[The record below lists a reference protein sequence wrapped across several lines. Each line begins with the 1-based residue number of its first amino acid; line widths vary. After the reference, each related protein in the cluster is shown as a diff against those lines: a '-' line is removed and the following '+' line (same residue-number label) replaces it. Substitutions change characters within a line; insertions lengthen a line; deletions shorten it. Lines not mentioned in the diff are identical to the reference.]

1 MQKNETKL
9 TAEQLLFRSQ
19 RFVETVLLKSDM
31 RERAEMF
38 TGMMNTA
45 RELGIEEQVYNIAQN
60 TAKEF
65 GEPELWEL
73 PQSFE
78 KKAPMQKFSL
88 DSCLPELLCD
98 YVKAVADNVQV
109 DVEMCV
115 LPLLSVLANCI
126 HGKFCVRFPHSSHS
140 EPLNIYAVTVA
151 SPGER
156 KSGVFKTFTA
166 PMFEY
171 QKKENERRSPLIA
184 EYRAKRRLLSNMFE
198 SSTRG
203 KNADEENAKKI
214 SLELEN
220 MKPVNRLTLNVTDCT
235 PESLTAE
242 LADNNEVMGILD
254 EECGIFNNIAGL
266 YSNGVANLDIF
277 LKAYDGSPYV
287 ATRRTKE
294 NIYLNRPVI
303 TMGILAQPDA
313 FEAAINKPEFIGRG
327 FIQRFLFAFPQSKQ
341 GNRKSYSS
349 PIPGG
354 LSDQYKNLIER
365 LLDIKIPGSDEAPQI
380 LNFNKAASNLLDDYF
395 YMIENRLK
403 EGGELVYIAEWA
415 NKLFAKCCRIAGILH
430 VCSHEPTELID
441 ENTAMK
447 AINIAM
453 WAENQAHMAFSGTAF
468 EDETTRNAKRIL
480 KKLKEKK
487 QNVYTKREV
496 LRFCQSL
503 KANQIDDA
511 LETLDD
517 MKYIRL
523 IEEQT
528 RTKTKTIIRVNP
540 LIFDK

>member
-1 MQKNETKL
+1 MNDNSLDFKIKANNTLETALTVSFKNGCGIFTKL
-9 TAEQLLFRSQ
+9 MQE
-19 RFVETVLLKSDM
+19 
-31 RERAEMF
+31 
-38 TGMMNTA
+38 A
-45 RELGIEEQVYNIAQN
+45 RECDAETEVYELMKLKAEEFQSA
-60 TAKEF
+60 
-65 GEPELWEL
+65 ELWEL

-78 KKAPMQKFSL
+78 KKVPMQKFSL
-88 DSCLPELLCD
+88 DSCLPELLRD

-126 HGKFCVRFPHSSHS
+126 YGKFCVCFPHSSHS

-156 KSGVFKTFTA
+156 KSGVFKVFTA

-184 EYRAKRRLLSNMFE
+184 EYKAKRKLLSNMFE

-203 KNADEENAKKI
+203 KNANEENAKKI

-220 MKPVNRLTLNVTDCT
+220 MKPVNRLTLNITDCT

-242 LADNNEVMGILD
+242 LADNNEIMGILD

-294 NIYLNRPVI
+294 NIYLEKTVI
-303 TMGILAQPDA
+303 TMGLLAQPDA
-313 FEAAINKPEFIGRG
+313 FEAAMNKPEFIGRG

-341 GNRKSYSS
+341 GNRKPYSS
-349 PIPGG
+349 PIPSKLSNQYVG
-354 LSDQYKNLIER
+354 LINR
-365 LLDIKIPGSDEAPQI
+365 LLDMKMPESDEKPQV
-380 LNFNKAASNLLDDYF
+380 LSFNKTASNLLDDYF

-430 VCSHEPTELID
+430 ICSHEPTELID
-441 ENTAMK
+441 ENTTMK

-453 WAENQAHMAFSGTAF
+453 WAENQAHRAFSGTAF

-480 KKLKEKK
+480 KKLKEKRQK
-487 QNVYTKREV
+487 EKNQNVYTRNDITRAFQNMTKI
-496 LRFCQSL
+496 
-503 KANQIDDA
+503 QIDEA
-511 LETLDD
+511 LELLDN
-517 MKYIRL
+517 MNYIRMT
-523 IEEQT
+523 E
-528 RTKTKTIIRVNP
+528 TKTSGRPKIIIKVNP
-540 LIFDK
+540 LLFDK